1 MARFDVVRRTALT
14 ADDAWLRLTDWE
26 RHNDFIP
33 FTTVRLTTSSSA
45 GVGCAFVARTSLG
58 PVAFDDP
65 MEVTLSQAPAG
76 DAPGFCRIVK
86 RGSAVTGWAQLTVA
100 SAPVGALVH
109 WHEEAQLRAVGHLLD
124 WPNALVGRLVFG
136 RLVEGLLSQNS
147 HGHL

>member
-1 MARFDVVRRTALT
+1 MAHFDVVRRTALT
-14 ADDAWLRLTDWE
+14 AGDAWLRLTDWE
-26 RHNDFIP
+26 LHSHFIP

-65 MEVTLSQAPAG
+65 MEVTVSQTPDG

-86 RGSAVTGWAQLTVA
+86 RGRAVTGWAQLTVA
-100 SAPVGALVH
+100 QAPGGALVH

-124 WPNALVGRLVFG
+124 WPNSLVGRLVFG
-136 RLVEGLLSQNS
+136 RLVDGLLSQTR
-147 HGHL
+147 HGRL